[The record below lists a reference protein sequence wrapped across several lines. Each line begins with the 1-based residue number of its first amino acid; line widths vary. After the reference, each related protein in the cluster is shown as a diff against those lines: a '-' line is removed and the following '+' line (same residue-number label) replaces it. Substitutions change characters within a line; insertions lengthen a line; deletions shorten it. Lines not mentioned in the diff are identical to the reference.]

1 MAPFNKWRFPAQR
14 CRQPVLETHDVRDF
28 IEPPANRR
36 ASNLCIVE
44 AAAFP
49 PFFIDNRLASNRRL
63 TPAPLVRVEMPNDQP
78 PAPIRPWRDSLTLVV
93 VVFILWNAIILWLLY
108 TGATDH
114 EVGNDA
120 AGAGM
125 GRGFREIFA
134 TASAIGIAVL
144 ALPAIIVQ
152 HRGVRIT
159 FIGLLGI
166 ASCLTPMM
174 L

>member
-1 MAPFNKWRFPAQR
+1 MFGKAEWPLPTIRF
-14 CRQPVLETHDVRDF
+14 VR
-28 IEPPANRR
+28 
-36 ASNLCIVE
+36 LE
-44 AAAFP
+44 AAASRRFYKH
-49 PFFIDNRLASNRRL
+49 RSTSNRRL
-63 TPAPLVRVEMPNDQP
+63 MPAPMLRVEMPSDQLHV
-78 PAPIRPWRDSLTLVV
+78 PIRPWRDSLTLVV

-134 TASAIGIAVL
+134 TVSAIGIAVL
-144 ALPAIIVQ
+144 ALPPVIVQ
-152 HRGVRIT
+152 HRGVRIA